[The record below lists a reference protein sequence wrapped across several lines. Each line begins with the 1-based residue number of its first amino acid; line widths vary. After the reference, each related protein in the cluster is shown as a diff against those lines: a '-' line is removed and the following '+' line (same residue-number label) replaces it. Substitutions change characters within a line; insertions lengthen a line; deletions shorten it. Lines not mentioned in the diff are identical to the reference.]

1 MDFMLEVSI
10 PSQSD
15 ELRYFP
21 SSLQR
26 NAVAQEYIYREAV
39 TVCYIT

>member
-1 MDFMLEVSI
+1 MDVRLEVSI
-10 PSQSD
+10 SSWV
-15 ELRYFP
+15 LRYFT
-21 SSLQR
+21 SSLSR